1 MASTYEIETLG
12 LSHDLCALLR
22 RVDPSAYREEVEPE
36 ARASVSNIQG
46 RLRALV
52 EAADQD
58 TPSAHWPRLREGL
71 QTLLAALERATPA
84 STRAPREA
92 WTAFQ
97 KEVQPAYE
105 SLAQALRALAVPA
118 PSVRP
123 TNYTRS
129 LFHVLCGLSS
139 LALIRL
145 VPSRGWLIGVSLAFA
160 IAAWTMEIS
169 RHNSDA
175 VNERLMRLFGKV
187 AHPHERFQI
196 NSSTWYTT
204 ALFLLSLF
212 APLPAAEIAVTVLA
226 FADPAAAFVGRRHGR
241 TRLRAGRS
249 LEGTLAFFAVGTLV
263 SLAVLFAFHAS
274 HASHQMAFPAM
285 LALAAAGGVSGA
297 LAELYSTRL
306 DDNFTIPVAVA
317 AAVGLVARL
326 VVAGPF

>member
-1 MASTYEIETLG
+1 MASTYEIETLD
-12 LSHDLCALLR
+12 LSQDLCALLR
-22 RVDPSAYREEVEPE
+22 RVDASAYREEAE
-36 ARASVSNIQG
+36 AETRAFVRDIQG

-52 EAADQD
+52 EAADQGA
-58 TPSAHWPRLREGL
+58 PSSQWPRLREGM
-71 QTLLAALERATPA
+71 QTLLATLERSTPA

-105 SLAQALRALAVPA
+105 SLAQALRAQAVPA
-118 PSVRP
+118 PTVRP
-123 TNYTRS
+123 TNYARS
-129 LFHVLCGLSS
+129 FFHVLCGVSS
-139 LALIRL
+139 LSLVRL
-145 VPSRGWLIGVSLAFA
+145 VPERRWLVGISLAFA

-169 RHNSDA
+169 RRRSGAFNDWI
-175 VNERLMRLFGKV
+175 MRLFGKV

-204 ALFLLSLF
+204 ALFLLSLL

-263 SLAVLFAFHAS
+263 SLAVLFAFHPL
-274 HASHQMAFPAM
+274 AFPAM
-285 LALAAAGGVSGA
+285 LALAAAAGVAGA
-297 LAELYSTRL
+297 LAELFSTSL

-317 AAVGLVARL
+317 LAVALVARL